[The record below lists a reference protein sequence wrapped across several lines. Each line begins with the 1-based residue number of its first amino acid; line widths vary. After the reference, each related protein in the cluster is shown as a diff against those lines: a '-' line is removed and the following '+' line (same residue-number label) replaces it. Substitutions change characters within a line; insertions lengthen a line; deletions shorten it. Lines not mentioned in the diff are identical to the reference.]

1 MSKMTLKQKRELLI
15 EMCKVREELKTNEQL
30 TQEVIRKHL
39 TFLPRQ
45 KLYKFRACSDRNF
58 KTLEENCIWMSLAS
72 SFPDPFDNTINIDP
86 KENAKEIE
94 RWLRNRYLKFCFDY
108 VKGLVED
115 TGGVFPYTYKDFTE
129 YAETCMD
136 KDGVIIEKKERDF
149 LIAHATL
156 EELERMDE
164 SLQQFR
170 DIRGQFTEI
179 EDCIFEKLS
188 NAIQQTRTGMREKTL
203 VYCMTERHDN
213 HTLWENYAKNYTG
226 FCVEYSFSNFAD
238 IPFEDY
244 KNLVYMLPV
253 TYRRKKPYF
262 NMVPLL
268 DGLGR
273 QFVYK
278 DDSWLRDP
286 ELDAD
291 LNMQLFYKHSDYEY
305 EHEWRFSIGA
315 ENANEQRFPF
325 VSAIYAGKDIKP
337 RNLKRLCNIAKKLNV
352 PVYKQVLNQANNGFR
367 YEIVQEANL

>member
-1 MSKMTLKQKRELLI
+1 MSKMALKQKRELLI

-45 KLYKFRACSDRNF
+45 KLYKFRECTDRNF
-58 KTLEENCIWMSLAS
+58 KTLGENCIWMSLAS

-94 RWLRNRYLKFCFDY
+94 RWLRDRYLKLCFDY
-108 VKGLVED
+108 VKGLAED
-115 TGGVFPYTYKDFTE
+115 HGGVFLYTYKDFTE
-129 YAETCMD
+129 YVETCMD
-136 KDGVIIEKKERDF
+136 ENGGLIEEKELAF
-149 LIAHATL
+149 LTSRASP
-156 EELERMDE
+156 EELEHKDE
-164 SLQQFR
+164 IFQQLKN
-170 DIRGQFTEI
+170 IRGQFAES

-226 FCVEYSFSNFAD
+226 FCVEYSFRNFAD

-244 KNLVYMLPV
+244 KNLVYMFPM

-268 DGLGR
+268 DGLCR

-291 LNMQLFYKHSDYEY
+291 LNMQLFYKYSTYEY

-315 ENANEQRFPF
+315 ENTNKQRFPF
-325 VSAIYAGKDIKP
+325 VNAVYAGKDIKP
-337 RNLKRLCNIAKKLNV
+337 YNLKRLCNIAKKLNV